1 MGPMHM
7 KRSHSL
13 EGPCPGMVCPE
24 ALPRGVPGALNFV
37 TSFVSA
43 LGLALGTPWDAKPP
57 TPSAKDSRDWLPGC
71 TAQRDPQSAQ
81 LQRGPERAPTRR
93 LHRKPTKTT
102 SHETFRSLQPR
113 APGPEPLAG
122 GAGPAVRLLRAA
134 WTEACVLFHRGGNRD
149 PGKIKEGRNPGP
161 LLASRGREM
170 EAKAE

>member
-1 MGPMHM
+1 MCCVPVESWALRCRLQG
-7 KRSHSL
+7 RARCD
-13 EGPCPGMVCPE
+13 PCCQLTFLGQQT
-24 ALPRGVPGALNFV
+24 LKQPRITKG
-37 TSFVSA
+37 
-43 LGLALGTPWDAKPP
+43 ALGTPWDAKPP

-102 SHETFRSLQPR
+102 RHETFRSLQPR
-113 APGPEPLAG
+113 APGPESLAG

-161 LLASRGREM
+161 PLASRGREM